1 MVRWA
6 CRADF
11 LDCAFCWAFCWAFG
25 PVPPL
30 AGPLRDWPKVT
41 GPLFA
46 GPRTGASAAGL
57 PAGVGGAVLAVEE
70 AGAGGGFFAVRPD
83 RRKARAGDDGESA
96 GGSGISHAKAAGGM
110 DDASVAGGAAALVP
124 DDAEPDD
131 TGLEAGVAA
140 VVSPDSLA
148 AVSAG

>member
-11 LDCAFCWAFCWAFG
+11 LDCAFCWAFG

-46 GPRTGASAAGL
+46 GPRTGASAAAGL
-57 PAGVGGAVLAVEE
+57 PAGAGGAVLAVEE
-70 AGAGGGFFAVRPD
+70 AGAGGGVFAGRPD
-83 RRKARAGDDGESA
+83 PRKGRAGGDGEA
-96 GGSGISHAKAAGGM
+96 ARGAARPPPEAAGG
-110 DDASVAGGAAALVP
+110 
-124 DDAEPDD
+124 
-131 TGLEAGVAA
+131 
-140 VVSPDSLA
+140 
-148 AVSAG
+148 